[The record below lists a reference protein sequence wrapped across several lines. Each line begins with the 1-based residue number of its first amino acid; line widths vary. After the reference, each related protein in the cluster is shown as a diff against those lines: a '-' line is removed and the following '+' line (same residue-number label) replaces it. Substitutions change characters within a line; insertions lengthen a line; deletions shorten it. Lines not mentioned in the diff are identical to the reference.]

1 MPTDPT
7 RPPPSPP
14 PPAVTEP
21 VIQRITFTESVTGNS
36 EQIRFDGSVI
46 AVEHP
51 CPRSTSGF
59 RYLKEQLALCD
70 SLRAAL
76 AESEAQAI
84 KITQALMAVVD
95 GGQAQGKIADSLLS
109 LVMEHAPDAVA
120 FAARENAIAAEA
132 QVAAAIEA
140 AYVALADP
148 ALDAL
153 SQATAGKGGEQ

>member
-1 MPTDPT
+1 MTQPDPT

-70 SLRAAL
+70 RLRDAL
-76 AESEAQAI
+76 AASNNRLAL
-84 KITQALMAVVD
+84 ALMELGRVPDPRIASCAVDVTKLPKRD
-95 GGQAQGKIADSLLS
+95 TKFRAPVRDLS
-109 LVMEHAPDAVA
+109 PAEVA
-120 FAARENAIAAEA
+120 S
-132 QVAAAIEA
+132 
-140 AYVALADP
+140 AL
-148 ALDAL
+148 AL
-153 SQATAGKGGEQ
+153 SQATAGKGGANG